1 MCQLGAWLLAL
12 DADAQVEYLSLM
24 SNTTLTLGTLTFE
37 ELECLWCDCQVS
49 SNFDFQ
55 DRLLAEMLTRED
67 ACPESYDLLWEMQ
80 DAGWGGDVTQDARDA
95 R

>member
-1 MCQLGAWLLAL
+1 
-12 DADAQVEYLSLM
+12 M
-24 SNTTLTLGTLTFE
+24 SNTTLTLATLTFE
-37 ELECLWCDCQVS
+37 ELEDLWCDCQIALD
-49 SNFDFQ
+49 FDYDFN

-80 DAGWGGDVTQDARDA
+80 DAGWNGGCSQADRDA